1 MVQFFNEFKT
11 GAAKLAD
18 LLAPSLGQGLGS
30 MFSSYQANKALESAL
45 NDPKLKSASIDE
57 KLSALETKMR
67 PFGSIGEQLFNR
79 RFQLEQQAEERR
91 RQKELEL
98 KAEQERALMRE
109 EKAKSEELRAG
120 IETEKLGLKREE
132 LMQKLQSQKEAESFK
147 RGIET
152 EKLDLLRRKQALAET
167 TAEKKFYDEQIKKE
181 EAKLPEENQL
191 ARQAYDRQMELINK
205 GNLGLTATLKK
216 FIPGNETQK
225 DVAEFEQ
232 YNAAMEK
239 ALSNVLYGG
248 RPANRE
254 QFNFVKSFLVSPTD
268 SEAVIKS
275 KMNAIGNMLGFE
287 QKMPGEIKYTQD
299 QLKKIKLNPNEVLMS
314 FKGELRAVPKE
325 RYEQALAEGYILP

>member
-1 MVQFFNEFKT
+1 MVQFFGEFKT

-109 EKAKSEELRAG
+109 EKARSEKLRADL
-120 IETEKLGLKREE
+120 EREKIGLKREE
-132 LMQKLQSQKEAESFK
+132 LMQKLASQKEAESFK

-205 GNLGLTATLKK
+205 GNLGLTATLGK
-216 FIPGNETQK
+216 FIPGSETQK

-268 SEAVIKS
+268 SEAIIKS
-275 KMNAIGNMLGFE
+275 KMNAIGSMLGFE
-287 QKMPGEIKYTQD
+287 QKMPTEKKYTPEKLSKIKVPEGEILLSY
-299 QLKKIKLNPNEVLMS
+299 
-314 FKGELRAVPKE
+314 KGELRSIPKE
-325 RYEQALAEGYILP
+325 FLEQALSEGYEKP